1 MIARLVILLVLG
13 LGCLLAAIVWFQPP
27 PQSGTDMISVKTS
40 PGELLED
47 SLLEKL
53 SADNASRPE
62 GQGEMVALPAPPQTV
77 NLPESL
83 KHALWDQ
90 EHAAFELETQL
101 GRLIN
106 AAFQAREPQMLQ
118 RLFRSTERVLIPR
131 DDGRFLRGP
140 GWECRRWTVATLSG
154 NLRDAQVEGLARRMI
169 GYVAKFDTI
178 HPLSLR
184 VLSLKK
190 TDIQN
195 RNDTWWA
202 HIGIAGTG
210 LMADGAPTSF
220 DSEHFLTC
228 RFETDSE
235 LTSGQVLVNWSVR
248 REEVREATGTMM
260 REITQQVGLSELP
273 LRDNWNPKWHPVQ
286 AYGFQ
291 TAVEDFDL
299 DGDLDIAV
307 CSLDGAQYLLRCDRS
322 GRYVDAA
329 AQLGLPA
336 DRGNGVAVL
345 ATWVDYDNDGF
356 PDLLLGDALY
366 HNDSG
371 EKFVDVTEESG
382 LVFDCLCMGVS
393 VADYDADGLPDL
405 YVLSYGDRQAA
416 SERPVGYVSDN
427 DSGAENQLWQ
437 NLGNGR
443 FLDVTQ
449 RAGVD
454 AGKQHSFAAA
464 WLYANEDEHPDL
476 YVANE
481 FGENHLFLNDGKG
494 GFQDRAEFAR
504 VAAFSASRGVVA
516 GDLNGDTA
524 ADLYVAN
531 MFARAGRRIIE
542 RVSRAEYPPGLFGQ
556 LQGACIGNRIYRR
569 VPHGP
574 GYRDVTQ
581 GLGVNQVGWAYAPA
595 MVDLD
600 GNGYLDLYA
609 ATGHLSFDRQQ
620 PDGSTCYW
628 RAAVTH
634 PLDRSARTPALGP
647 LDHEAG
653 EFWVENP
660 RLLPEQKRNLNGFEP
675 NRLYL
680 NIDGHQFVD
689 LSFESGAGID
699 ADSRSSIVG
708 DFDGDGDP
716 DLLVSSAGGGPL
728 RLFANEISSSTHRVR
743 VVLRGVHGNRRGLG
757 ARVVAR
763 CGKRKIARDLF
774 TQNGFMGQ
782 SPLELLIGLGAAE
795 QIDEL
800 TVQWQ
805 GGKLQRFVDLPVDC
819 RLTIT
824 EDQQEWQQQPFGR

>member
-1 MIARLVILLVLG
+1 MIVRLVILLVLG
-13 LGCLLAAIVWFQPP
+13 LGGLLAAIVWFQPP
-27 PQSGTDMISVKTS
+27 PQTGADLVAVK
-40 PGELLED
+40 PAAGELLQD

-53 SADNASRPE
+53 SADNARAE
-62 GQGEMVALPAPPQTV
+62 GKGKLVALPAPPQTV
-77 NLPESL
+77 NLSNSL
-83 KHALWDQ
+83 QQSLWDQ
-90 EHAAFELETQL
+90 EHVAFELETRL

-106 AAFQAREPQMLQ
+106 AAFQAREPQMLT
-118 RLFRSTERVLIPR
+118 RLFRSVERVQIPR
-131 DDGRFLRGP
+131 DAGRILRGP
-140 GWECRRWTVATLSG
+140 SWECRRWMVATLAG
-154 NLRDAQVEGLARRMI
+154 NLHDTEVTALARRLI
-169 GYVAKFDTI
+169 GYVAKFDTV
-178 HPLSLR
+178 HPVSLR
-184 VLSLKK
+184 VLSLRK

-195 RNDTWWA
+195 RSDTWWA
-202 HIGIAGTG
+202 QIGISGTG

-220 DSEHFLTC
+220 DSEHVLTC
-228 RFETDSE
+228 RFENESE
-235 LTSGQVLVNWSVR
+235 LTAGQILVNWSVQREDVR
-248 REEVREATGTMM
+248 RATGTLM
-260 REITQQVGLSELP
+260 REVTQQVGLSEVP
-273 LRDNWNPKWHPVQ
+273 LRDNWNPEWHPVR

-307 CSLDGAQYLLRCDRS
+307 SSLDGPQYLLRCDPS
-322 GRYVDAA
+322 GRYVEVTG
-329 AQLGLPA
+329 QLGLPA
-336 DRGNGVAVL
+336 DRGDGVAVL
-345 ATWVDYDNDGF
+345 ATWLDYDNDGF

-382 LVFDCLCMGVS
+382 LVFDSLCMGVS

-405 YVLSYGDRQAA
+405 YVLNYGDRRAE
-416 SERPVGYVSDN
+416 SERPVGYVYDEE
-427 DSGAENQLWQ
+427 SGAENQLWQ

-454 AGKQHSFAAA
+454 GGKRHSFAAA
-464 WLYANEDEHPDL
+464 WLYADADERPDL

-481 FGENHLFLNDGKG
+481 FGENQLFLNDGKG
-494 GFQDRAEFAR
+494 GFQDRAEFAQ
-504 VAAFSASRGVVA
+504 VSAFSASRGVVA

-569 VPHGP
+569 VPQGR
-574 GYRDVTQ
+574 GYSDKTQ

-595 MVDLD
+595 MADLD

-634 PLDRSARTPALGP
+634 PLDRSARTAPVGP
-647 LDHEAG
+647 LDQEAG

-660 RLLPEQKRNLNGFEP
+660 RLLPEQKRNLSSFEP

-680 NIDGHQFVD
+680 NVDGRQFID
-689 LSFESGAGID
+689 LSYESGAGID

-708 DFDGDGDP
+708 DFDRDGDP
-716 DLLVSSAGGGPL
+716 DLLVCSAGGGPL
-728 RLFANEISSSTHRVR
+728 RLFANEIPGSGHRVR

-774 TQNGFMGQ
+774 SQNGFMGQ
-782 SPLELLIGLGAAE
+782 GPLELLIGLGDAQ

-805 GGKLQRFVDLPVDC
+805 GGKLQRFMELPVDC
-819 RLTIT
+819 RLTLT
-824 EDQQEWQQQPFGR
+824 EDQQEWQQQPFGP